1 MSDLEEDG
9 NEYGDDFD
17 DTPPGLFL
25 PHSET
30 VPNRDDEDKYMPK
43 PPLRRSRPPI
53 DFSARRST
61 TDTNLNFSAT
71 GFAPSRSHMSGSTL
85 HSSLRPSMAHS
96 FPRNTSLN
104 SDPLARLSLDAIA
117 ALTDSELHH
126 NPHYRK
132 LHRDH
137 DHLASV
143 LSTYV
148 ERDLTEYH
156 TAKSEGLVP
165 DMYQGVPRSVN
176 SCRADSRSADSRASS
191 LGPSDSAS
199 QQTGTDVVPGKSL
212 RNILDGVEV
221 PYERPDFLPI
231 TVLWDFED
239 CQTDKTQ
246 GDIITKK
253 NKCRPKM
260 AIALRRL
267 NGKVVSSL
275 EYSNIRRSADIIV
288 QKLIS
293 FVNSDPRSA
302 ACASGR
308 IKTFIKKHFAAE
320 YGRAVLD
327 LEAEQKLL
335 CLCSAHWKADAMI
348 TKVFVQ
354 RAKAKAEANS
364 APPTSQQFN
373 QSLEP
378 PTAFI
383 PQIQEVAP
391 TKAAKR
397 AFELSPGPKSPSA
410 SHAQK
415 RSKDNTVPVVS
426 GQKTANSTV
435 PSIQNHR
442 PTARKIT
449 PTFLSCTKVTC
460 AEPAATSLRSLHVDP
475 SVNNLI
481 AVLTSE
487 FPSLT
492 NAPPLLRSM
501 NTQSLFKE
509 GEPSKQVATLLER
522 VQFADPCS
530 PDIDKDNTC
539 QSWGHY
545 QFTAGG
551 ISPASSLT
559 NWQEVGNVATAF
571 KLVAAAIKMCQ
582 EARLMCSNAGTPM
595 TSGFISDIYLEKI
608 LECLENCWVA
618 AGGVLT
624 SQKHLPPIP
633 TTPSYCDVAKS
644 PPRVPTIKI
653 KQPAPSVDV
662 ASKISDVPTRTDS
675 PIQSTA
681 TTEPST
687 GLDEGTRASAA
698 SLRLLLVSEL
708 LACFSDNKIT
718 PPKSKRKE
726 DLITAILESPELAHI
741 SESTI
746 KEIIEKRKKPKKVQ
760 TPLAALT

>member
-1 MSDLEEDG
+1 MSDYDDD
-9 NEYGDDFD
+9 EYGYDDD
-17 DTPPGLFL
+17 DDLDNAPPGLFL

-30 VPNRDDEDKYMPK
+30 VPNEDGYMPK

-53 DFSARRST
+53 DFSARRSPAD
-61 TDTNLNFSAT
+61 TDLNFTAPA
-71 GFAPSRSHMSGSTL
+71 FAPPRSHMSGSTL

-96 FPRNTSLN
+96 FPRNTSLH
-104 SDPLARLSLDAIA
+104 SAPLARLPLDAIA

-132 LHRDH
+132 LRRDH

-143 LSTYV
+143 LSTYL
-148 ERDLTEYH
+148 ERDLAEYR

-165 DMYQGVPRSVN
+165 DIYQGVPRSVN

-199 QQTGTDVVPGKSL
+199 QQTGMDVVMGKSL
-212 RNILDGVEV
+212 QKILDGVEV
-221 PYERPDFLPI
+221 PYERPEFLPI

-239 CQTDKTQ
+239 CKTDTSQ
-246 GDIITKK
+246 GVIITKK
-253 NKCRPKM
+253 NKSRPRM
-260 AIALRRL
+260 GIALRRP

-275 EYSNIRRSADIIV
+275 KHSNMRRSAELIV
-288 QKLIS
+288 QKLINS
-293 FVNSDPRSA
+293 VNSDPRSA

-308 IKTFIKKHFAAE
+308 FKMFIKKHFAAD

-335 CLCSAHWKADAMI
+335 RLCSAHWKADAMI
-348 TKVFVQ
+348 TQVFL
-354 RAKAKAEANS
+354 RRAKAEAEANS
-364 APPTSQQFN
+364 VRPTSPQSN

-391 TKAAKR
+391 MKAAKR

-415 RSKDNTVPVVS
+415 RSKVPVVS

-435 PSIQNHR
+435 PSTQNQR
-442 PTARKIT
+442 PAARKVT
-449 PTFLSCTKVTC
+449 PSFLSRTKVNC
-460 AEPAATSLRSLHVDP
+460 AEPGATSLRPLHIDP
-475 SVNNLI
+475 SADNLI

-501 NTQSLFKE
+501 NAQSSFKE

-522 VQFADPCS
+522 VQFADPSS
-530 PDIDKDNTC
+530 PDIDEDNTC

-551 ISPASSLT
+551 ISPGSSLT

-571 KLVAAAIKMCQ
+571 KLVAAAIKTCQ

-595 TSGFISDIYLEKI
+595 ASGFISDIYLEKI
-608 LECLENCWVA
+608 LECLENSWVA
-618 AGGVLT
+618 AGGDLT
-624 SQKHLPPIP
+624 SQKRLPPIP
-633 TTPSYCDVAKS
+633 TTPSYHDIAMS
-644 PPRVPTIKI
+644 PPRVPMIRIKR
-653 KQPAPSVDV
+653 PAPSVDV
-662 ASKISDVPTRTDS
+662 ASKVSEVPTKTNS
-675 PIQSTA
+675 TIQSTA
-681 TTEPST
+681 TTEPSM
-687 GLDEGTRASAA
+687 GLDEGARASAA
-698 SLRLLLVSEL
+698 SLKLLHVSEL
-708 LACFSDNKIT
+708 QACFSDNKIT
-718 PPKSKRKE
+718 LPKSKRKD
-726 DLITAILESPELAHI
+726 DLITAIFESPELAHI
-741 SESTI
+741 SESTV

>member
-1 MSDLEEDG
+1 MSDD
-9 NEYGDDFD
+9 EYEYDDDFD
-17 DTPPGLFL
+17 NAPPGLFL

-30 VPNRDDEDKYMPK
+30 EVKT
-43 PPLRRSRPPI
+43 PI

-61 TDTNLNFSAT
+61 ADTDLNFSAT
-71 GFAPSRSHMSGSTL
+71 AFAPSRSHMLGSTL

-104 SDPLARLSLDAIA
+104 SAPLARLPLDAIA
-117 ALTDSELHH
+117 ALTDAELHH

-132 LHRDH
+132 LRRDH

-148 ERDLTEYH
+148 ERDLAEYR
-156 TAKSEGLVP
+156 TARSEGLVS
-165 DMYQGVPRSVN
+165 DIYQGVPRSVN

-199 QQTGTDVVPGKSL
+199 QQTGTDAVPGKSL
-212 RNILDGVEV
+212 QNILDGVEV
-221 PYERPDFLPI
+221 PYERPEFLPI

-239 CQTDKTQ
+239 CKTDKTQ

-260 AIALRRL
+260 GMALRRP

-275 EYSNIRRSADIIV
+275 EYSNIRRSAEIIV
-288 QKLIS
+288 QKLLNR
-293 FVNSDPRSA
+293 VNSDSRSA

-320 YGRAVLD
+320 YGQAVLD

-335 CLCSAHWKADAMI
+335 RLCSAHWKADAMI
-348 TKVFVQ
+348 TKIFVQ
-354 RAKAKAEANS
+354 RAKAEAEAKAKAEANS
-364 APPTSQQFN
+364 APPTSPQSN

-391 TKAAKR
+391 MKAAKR

-426 GQKTANSTV
+426 RQKTANSTV
-435 PSIQNHR
+435 PSIQNQR
-442 PTARKIT
+442 PAVRNIT
-449 PTFLSCTKVTC
+449 PTFLSRAKVIC
-460 AEPAATSLRSLHVDP
+460 AEPAVTSLRPLHVDP
-475 SVNNLI
+475 SADNLI

-501 NTQSLFKE
+501 NAQSSFKE

-522 VQFADPCS
+522 VQFADPSS
-530 PDIDKDNTC
+530 PDIDEDNTC

-559 NWQEVGNVATAF
+559 NWQEVGNVATAL
-571 KLVAAAIKMCQ
+571 KLVAAAIKTCQ

-595 TSGFISDIYLEKI
+595 TSGFISDVYLEKI

-618 AGGVLT
+618 AGGVIT
-624 SQKHLPPIP
+624 SQKRLPPIP
-633 TTPSYCDVAKS
+633 TTSYRDVAMSLATS
-644 PPRVPTIKI
+644 PPRVPMIRIKW
-653 KQPAPSVDV
+653 PAPSVDV
-662 ASKISDVPTRTDS
+662 ASKISEVPTRTDS
-675 PIQSTA
+675 TIQSTA

-687 GLDEGTRASAA
+687 GLDEGARASAA

-708 LACFSDNKIT
+708 LACFGDNKIT
-718 PPKSKRKE
+718 LPKSKRKE
-726 DLITAILESPELAHI
+726 DLVTAIVESPELAHI
-741 SESTI
+741 SESTV

>member
-1 MSDLEEDG
+1 MSDYDDD
-9 NEYGDDFD
+9 EYGYDDD
-17 DTPPGLFL
+17 DDLDDAPPGLFL

-30 VPNRDDEDKYMPK
+30 VPNEDGYMPK

-53 DFSARRST
+53 DFSARRSPAD
-61 TDTNLNFSAT
+61 TDLNFTAPT
-71 GFAPSRSHMSGSTL
+71 FAPPRSHMSGSTL
-85 HSSLRPSMAHS
+85 HSSLHSLLTLLRHSPTLNFIITLTTANFAEIMTTWPPS
-96 FPRNTSLN
+96 FPQYLEW
-104 SDPLARLSLDAIA
+104 DLA
-117 ALTDSELHH
+117 E
-126 NPHYRK
+126 YR
-132 LHRDH
+132 
-137 DHLASV
+137 
-143 LSTYV
+143 
-148 ERDLTEYH
+148 

-165 DMYQGVPRSVN
+165 DIYQGVPRSVN

-199 QQTGTDVVPGKSL
+199 QQTGMDVVTGKSL
-212 RNILDGVEV
+212 QKILDGVEV
-221 PYERPDFLPI
+221 PYERPEFLPI

-239 CQTDKTQ
+239 CKTDTSQ
-246 GDIITKK
+246 GVIITKK
-253 NKCRPKM
+253 NKSRPRM
-260 AIALRRL
+260 GIALRRP

-275 EYSNIRRSADIIV
+275 EHSNMRRSAELIV
-288 QKLIS
+288 QKLINS
-293 FVNSDPRSA
+293 VNSDPRSA

-308 IKTFIKKHFAAE
+308 FKTFIKKHFAAD

-335 CLCSAHWKADAMI
+335 RLCSAHWKADAMI
-348 TKVFVQ
+348 TQVFL
-354 RAKAKAEANS
+354 RRAKAEAEANS
-364 APPTSQQFN
+364 VRPTSPQSN

-391 TKAAKR
+391 MKAAKR

-415 RSKDNTVPVVS
+415 RSKVPVVS

-435 PSIQNHR
+435 PSTQNQR
-442 PTARKIT
+442 PAARKVT
-449 PTFLSCTKVTC
+449 PSFLSRTKVNC
-460 AEPAATSLRSLHVDP
+460 AEPGATSLRPLHIDP
-475 SVNNLI
+475 SADNLI

-501 NTQSLFKE
+501 NAQSSFKE

-522 VQFADPCS
+522 VQFADPSS
-530 PDIDKDNTC
+530 PDIDEDNTC

-571 KLVAAAIKMCQ
+571 KLVAAAIK
-582 EARLMCSNAGTPM
+582 T
-595 TSGFISDIYLEKI
+595 DIYLEKI
-608 LECLENCWVA
+608 LECLENSWVA
-618 AGGVLT
+618 AGGDLT
-624 SQKHLPPIP
+624 SQKRLPPIP
-633 TTPSYCDVAKS
+633 TTPSYHDIAMS
-644 PPRVPTIKI
+644 PPRVPMIRIKR
-653 KQPAPSVDV
+653 PAPSVDV
-662 ASKISDVPTRTDS
+662 ASKVSEVPTKTNS
-675 PIQSTA
+675 TIQSTA
-681 TTEPST
+681 TTEPSM
-687 GLDEGTRASAA
+687 GLDEGARASAA
-698 SLRLLLVSEL
+698 SLKLLHVSEL
-708 LACFSDNKIT
+708 QACFSDNKIT
-718 PPKSKRKE
+718 LPKSKRKD
-726 DLITAILESPELAHI
+726 DLITAIFESPELAHI
-741 SESTI
+741 SESTV

>member
-1 MSDLEEDG
+1 MSDD
-9 NEYGDDFD
+9 EYGYDDDFD
-17 DTPPGLFL
+17 DAPPGLFL
-25 PHSET
+25 PNSET
-30 VPNRDDEDKYMPK
+30 VPNRDDEDEYMPK
-43 PPLRRSRPPI
+43 PPLRRSRPI

-61 TDTNLNFSAT
+61 ADTDLNFSAT
-71 GFAPSRSHMSGSTL
+71 AFAPPRSHMSGSTL
-85 HSSLRPSMAHS
+85 QSSLHPSMAHS
-96 FPRNTSLN
+96 FLRNTSLN
-104 SDPLARLSLDAIA
+104 SASLARLPLDAIA

-132 LHRDH
+132 LRRDH

-143 LSTYV
+143 LSTYL
-148 ERDLTEYH
+148 ERDLAEYR

-165 DMYQGVPRSVN
+165 DIYQGVPRSVN
-176 SCRADSRSADSRASS
+176 SCRADSRR
-191 LGPSDSAS
+191 
-199 QQTGTDVVPGKSL
+199 TDVVPSKSL

-221 PYERPDFLPI
+221 PYERPEFLPI
-231 TVLWDFED
+231 TVLWDFDD
-239 CQTDKTQ
+239 CKTDKTQ
-246 GDIITKK
+246 GDIITNK
-253 NKCRPKM
+253 NKSRPRM
-260 AIALRRL
+260 GIALRRP
-267 NGKVVSSL
+267 NGK
-275 EYSNIRRSADIIV
+275 
-288 QKLIS
+288 KLIS
-293 FVNSDPRSA
+293 SVNSDPRSA
-302 ACASGR
+302 ACASGQ
-308 IKTFIKKHFAAE
+308 IKTFIKKHFAAD
-320 YGRAVLD
+320 YGRAMLD

-335 CLCSAHWKADAMI
+335 RLCSDHWKADAMI
-348 TKVFVQ
+348 TKVFLQ
-354 RAKAKAEANS
+354 RAKAEAEANS
-364 APPTSQQFN
+364 APPTSPQSD

-378 PTAFI
+378 PTASI

-391 TKAAKR
+391 MKAAKR

-435 PSIQNHR
+435 PPIQNQR
-442 PTARKIT
+442 PAARNIT
-449 PTFLSCTKVTC
+449 PTFLSRTKVIS
-460 AEPAATSLRSLHVDP
+460 EPAATSLRPPHVDP
-475 SVNNLI
+475 SAGNLI

-501 NTQSLFKE
+501 NAQSSFKE

-530 PDIDKDNTC
+530 PDIDEDNTC

-571 KLVAAAIKMCQ
+571 KLVAAAIKTCQ

-595 TSGFISDIYLEKI
+595 TSGFISDIYLEKV
-608 LECLENCWVA
+608 LDCLENCWVA
-618 AGGVLT
+618 AGGVIT
-624 SQKHLPPIP
+624 SQKRLPPIP
-633 TTPSYCDVAKS
+633 TTPSYRDVAMS
-644 PPRVPTIKI
+644 PPRVPMSPPRVPMIKI
-653 KQPAPSVDV
+653 KRPAPSVDI
-662 ASKISDVPTRTDS
+662 ASKISENVPTRTDS
-675 PIQSTA
+675 TIQSTA
-681 TTEPST
+681 TTEPSM
-687 GLDEGTRASAA
+687 GLDEGARASAA
-698 SLRLLLVSEL
+698 SLRLLLVPEL
-708 LACFSDNKIT
+708 QACFGDNKIT

-726 DLITAILESPELAHI
+726 DLITAIVESPELAHI
-741 SESTI
+741 SESTV